1 MRFQFIIILFLCTI
15 CLGQFGNDQSIT
27 KTGTTVAQ
35 FLKIGMDARSTS
47 MGGAVAG
54 QNGNLS
60 GVYWNPASLASYH
73 GIGVQF
79 GSYDWLVAMKY
90 QFAIIGIDLGSKGVL
105 GLSLIHI

>member
-1 MRFQFIIILFLCTI
+1 MYTI

-60 GVYWNPASLASYH
+60 GVYWNPAALQVLTVLACSL
-73 GIGVQF
+73 GPTIGL
-79 GSYDWLVAMKY
+79 WP
-90 QFAIIGIDLGSKGVL
+90 
-105 GLSLIHI
+105 